1 MSQNDTRAQRQREQD
16 ERRLS
21 IQRDNERPITNKS
34 KKSAILAPT
43 QAPLSVTTTTTGASN
58 TVSPLYFAVAK
69 KKRKSQTVLLHI

>member
-16 ERRLS
+16 ELRLS

-43 QAPLSVTTTTTGASN
+43 QAPLSATTTTGASN